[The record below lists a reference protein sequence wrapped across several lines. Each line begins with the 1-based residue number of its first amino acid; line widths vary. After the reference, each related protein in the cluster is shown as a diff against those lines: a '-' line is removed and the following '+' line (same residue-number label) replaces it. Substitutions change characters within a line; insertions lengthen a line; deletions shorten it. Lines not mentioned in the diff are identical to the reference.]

1 MSILLGRHN
10 SLLLVARSFFCKM
23 EFIMILIFFVK
34 MTELVLPY
42 LRINQL
48 KREIPFLNKLYQF
61 RYSAIS
67 GTISNEDI
75 DSWAAAGVKIQKI
88 LNENLKHPNH
98 NEIRADWGLK
108 CRFCSTHI
116 DQHKSIPPFLNEE
129 YFDYFL
135 SVCDPASVEYSALMN
150 RDYNFSYNK
159 QVVASSIELMQK
171 IISDK
176 NLILK
181 MNACENTPYETS

>member
-1 MSILLGRHN
+1 
-10 SLLLVARSFFCKM
+10 
-23 EFIMILIFFVK
+23 

-75 DSWAAAGVKIQKI
+75 ESWAAAGVKIQKI
-88 LNENLKHPNH
+88 LNENLKHPQH
-98 NEIRADWGLK
+98 NEIKEKSVPGGIMQTN
-108 CRFCSTHI
+108 CRFCFTTSGEY
-116 DQHKSIPPFLNEE
+116 KSIPPFLNEE
-129 YFDYFL
+129 YVDYL
-135 SVCDPASVEYSALMN
+135 ISVYNPAAVEHSALMN
-150 RDYNFSYNK
+150 YDYNFSYNK